1 MRNFDHSEGQYAPVR
16 HRGRLIVAC
25 CCAAVLCAVAWPVP
39 AAADPRALLDL
50 SLTELSQIKV
60 DTVFAASK
68 FTEKVTEAPSSVSI
82 VTGDQIQR
90 FGYRTLAEIIRS
102 VRSFDV
108 TSDRVYSYTGVR
120 GFNSLNDNGSRMLLL
135 IDGHRMND
143 PILDTAA
150 VGTEAFLDVDLIERV
165 EVIRGPGSSIYGSN
179 AFFGVINV
187 VTRSGASVNG
197 VEGSVS
203 AGSFDTYTGRVTLGK
218 KLSNGLDYLV
228 SATAYFSDGPKSL
241 FYPDFN
247 SPETNNGIASNLD
260 GAHSY
265 SAFAKVSFGDFTLQ
279 GGYTTRDEDVPTA
292 PSGTVFNVPNLA
304 VNSRSYVELR
314 YLHETENGW
323 SLTARAYY
331 DTYDFHDLAYY
342 DYDSG
347 RVLNDDSARAR
358 WWGAEIGVSRTF
370 FGRLRLATGAEIRK
384 SLDLRLRNYDEQ
396 PFNNYLDVSADQLV
410 LGAYADGKLDIVKQ
424 LSLSAGLR
432 WDHYDSF
439 GDTVNPRTALTYKP
453 AENTILKLLYGEA
466 FRAPNIY
473 QLDYTS
479 FRQRT
484 NPSLAPEQIR
494 TYEVVLEQYFLTHWR
509 ASLSGFRNE
518 ITSLIDLTPDRFGF
532 VSFTNATDAVVNG
545 GEAEIEG
552 RWDNGLL
559 LRGSYTHQEARSA
572 TDGSRLLN
580 SPSDM
585 VKAQV
590 SVPLFRDKIFA
601 SVEMLYSSDR
611 LTLQRAHT
619 DDIYTLNATIYT
631 RNLAPNLDFS
641 VSVYN
646 ILDQKYSTPGGGKN
660 IQDAITQDGRTFRVK
675 LGYKF

>member
-1 MRNFDHSEGQYAPVR
+1 MA
-16 HRGRLIVAC
+16 AC
-25 CCAAVLCAVAWPVP
+25 FCAAAVLVAVDWPVP
-39 AAADPRALLDL
+39 AAADPRQLLDL
-50 SLTELSQIKV
+50 SLTELSQIKI

-90 FGYRTLAEIIRS
+90 FGYRTLGEIIRS
-102 VRSFDV
+102 VRSFDI

-120 GFNSLNDNGSRMLLL
+120 GFNSLDDYGSRTLLL

-165 EVIRGPGSSIYGSN
+165 EIIRGPGSSIYGSN

-203 AGSFDTYTGRVTLGK
+203 AGSFDTYTGRVTIGK
-218 KLSNGLDYLV
+218 KLSNGLDYFV
-228 SATAYFSDGPKSL
+228 SATAYYSDGPTRL

-247 SPETNNGIASNLD
+247 SPETNNGIASNRD
-260 GAHSY
+260 GAHYY
-265 SAFAKVSFGDFTLQ
+265 SSFGKVSFGDFTLQ
-279 GGYTTRDEDVPTA
+279 GGYTTRDKDVPTA

-304 VNSRSYVELR
+304 VNSRGYVELR

-323 SLTARAYY
+323 SLTGRAYY
-331 DTYDFHDLAYY
+331 DTYDFHGLAYY

-347 RVLNDDSARAR
+347 RVLNDDSSRAR
-358 WWGAEIGVSRTF
+358 WGGAEIGVSRTF
-370 FGRLRLATGAEIRK
+370 FKRLRLATGAEVRQ
-384 SLDLRLRNYDEQ
+384 SFDLRLRNYDEH
-396 PFNNYLDVSADQLV
+396 PFHNYLDVSSSQLV
-410 LGAYADGKLDIVKQ
+410 VGAYADGHLDIVKQ
-424 LSLSAGLR
+424 LSLTAGVR
-432 WDHYDSF
+432 WDNYDSF
-439 GDTVNPRTALTYKP
+439 GDTINPRTALTYKP
-453 AENTILKLLYGEA
+453 AENTILKLLYGQA

-484 NPSLAPEQIR
+484 NPSLSPEEIR
-494 TYEVVLEQYFLTHWR
+494 TYEAVLEQYFLTHWR
-509 ASLSGFRNE
+509 GSVSVFRNE
-518 ITSLIDLTPDRFGF
+518 ITSLIDLTADRFGF
-532 VSFTNATDAVVNG
+532 VRFTNATDAVVNG
-545 GEAEIEG
+545 AEAEIEG
-552 RWDNGLL
+552 KWDNGLL
-559 LRGSYTHQEARSA
+559 LRGSYTHQEAESA
-572 TDGSRLLN
+572 TNGQRLVN
-580 SPSDM
+580 SPSNM

-601 SVEMLYSSDR
+601 SLELLYASDR

-619 DDIYTLNATIYT
+619 DDICTLNATIYSL
-631 RNLAPNLDFS
+631 NLAPHLDFS

-646 ILDQKYSTPGGGKN
+646 ILDQKYSTPGGVKN
-660 IQDAITQDGRTFRVK
+660 IQDTITQDGRTFRVK
-675 LGYKF
+675 LGYKY